1 MSLWDLLNEPEEV
14 KNEEAVKVETKE
26 ADVVEKEDA
35 AKELKVEAKEK
46 PKKETKKKSQTSKAK
61 KSTKNQ
67 TKASDNVVQSLE
79 EQLAATD
86 ANTKIIYDHLISIPG
101 MKEKMENPNKSLK
114 KMNDFIRNKA
124 KNMAVDGCAVV
135 EDKEVFGWAVHYY
148 DEEIVK

>member
-14 KNEEAVKVETKE
+14 KNEEAVKEETKE
-26 ADVVEKEDA
+26 DDAVE
-35 AKELKVEAKEK
+35 KELKVEAKEE
-46 PKKETKKKSQTSKAK
+46 PKKETKKKSQTSKTK

-86 ANTKIIYDHLISIPG
+86 ANTKIIYDYLISIPG